1 LINQPRLRALDIN
14 AGSFRP
20 KSSGFPPG
28 PDEWKQYEQ
37 REQQTFRVRRHEHE
51 DKAKDDIATVT
62 SAQVEQMER
71 KLGIG
76 RVRMSVQLR
85 MLEDARERARN
96 GVMGVWDRMLDR
108 NGPAIRDV
116 IDNDYVLLLM
126 MDSVMA

>member
-1 LINQPRLRALDIN
+1 
-14 AGSFRP
+14 
-20 KSSGFPPG
+20 
-28 PDEWKQYEQ
+28 
-37 REQQTFRVRRHEHE
+37 
-51 DKAKDDIATVT
+51 
-62 SAQVEQMER
+62 MER